1 MDQKWEHNIAFCVKI
16 KKNILPKSHPCKY
29 CSHFLPN
36 FDEWLKKRAK
46 WKWRPFIKKS
56 CEIRLKSWA
65 PVFYNH
71 YWSCFLQTI
80 DLVLSMKE
88 ILKLLISESKVEYQ
102 MWNQKVSSVWSQ
114 FEIHRKNW
122 RNAGAERECY
132 ASNFFWRTFLAIP
145 LDGWTVN
152 ASWLLCHHNESR

>member
-1 MDQKWEHNIAFCVKI
+1 MNDSKWGQNENEDIS
-16 KKNILPKSHPCKY
+16 L
-29 CSHFLPN
+29 
-36 FDEWLKKRAK
+36 
-46 WKWRPFIKKS
+46 KKS

-114 FEIHRKNW
+114 LEIHRKNW
-122 RNAGAERECY
+122 RNAGAERKESVMPQISFVELFSLFHLMDGRLMHPDYY
-132 ASNFFWRTFLAIP
+132 AIIMRES
-145 LDGWTVN
+145 
-152 ASWLLCHHNESR
+152 LCVYVCVL